1 MIGAYLR
8 NLYTLLN
15 HSLRQES
22 RSVQAHRFR
31 IGSLLVAT
39 WLLLVA
45 QYSTWF
51 VGSTGSSLIRWLVLL
66 DLSLI
71 LVGGSSYF
79 GSVITEEK
87 EQGTLGLLKLA
98 GFSNAGLMFGKSTSR
113 IVTALIIFIIQL
125 PFAFLA
131 IILGGTTTSQI
142 LAAYLALG
150 AFLIL
155 LGNIGLIMSVICR
168 RNAVATSL
176 TFLIGLLSLT
186 SGHIA
191 SIAMTAGYAR
201 KISWLRS
208 GLEWIERKDEWTS
221 AYSRLQEIASVRQST
236 LFAPQFWTSLAIAAG
251 LFVISGL
258 IFDRFT
264 EYTES
269 ETPHRPSSGLRL
281 RRWQQWVKRSGRD
294 PIAWK
299 EFHFGSGGYTSMLGK
314 SLLYVALIAGTLFFE
329 ARLQRQYLTSPVEVL
344 HGTLITVLLIELLA
358 FSNHFLGSEYT
369 GGTLP
374 NLILTPHSLAGIALS
389 KLKGNILSWTPTV
402 LAIFVVSAILWKRDA
417 ILLDWHVR
425 HLTYLACFVLLLHL
439 TAYFSIRV
447 QRGAVAWAVV
457 TLILGSIF
465 ILPLLKAV
473 RESLAGSSPAAPGY
487 VPSEG
492 PEFWAPLLYVL
503 IFSSLAIQIA
513 IGSQVR
519 RAVSE

>member
-1 MIGAYLR
+1 MIGASLR

-31 IGSLLVAT
+31 MGSLLIAT

-51 VGSTGSSLIRWLVLL
+51 IGATGGSFIRWLVLL

-131 IILGGTTTSQI
+131 IVLGGTTTSQI
-142 LAAYLALG
+142 IAAYLALG

-155 LGNIGLIMSVICR
+155 LGNIGLILSVICR

-176 TFLIGLLSLT
+176 TFLIGFLSLT
-186 SGHIA
+186 SGHLA
-191 SIAMTAGYAR
+191 SFAMTAGYAR
-201 KISWLRS
+201 KIPWLRA
-208 GLEWIERKDEWTS
+208 GLEWIEQKDALTS
-221 AYSRLQEIASVRQST
+221 AYSRLQEIALYRKST

-251 LFVISGL
+251 LFLVSGL

-264 EYTES
+264 EYTDS
-269 ETPHRPSSGLRL
+269 QTPHRPPSGRRL
-281 RRWQQWVKRSGRD
+281 RRWQQWVERVGRD

-314 SLLYVALIAGTLFFE
+314 TLLYMALISGTLVFE
-329 ARLQRQYLTSPVEVL
+329 ARLQRQYQTNPVEVL
-344 HGTLITVLLIELLA
+344 HGTLVTVLLIELLA
-358 FSNHFLGSEYT
+358 FSAHLLGSEYS

-374 NLILTPHSLAGIALS
+374 NLILTPHSLMGIVFS
-389 KLKGNILSWTPTV
+389 KMKGTLLSWAPTV
-402 LAIFVVSAILWKRDA
+402 LAICVVSAILWGRDA

-439 TAYFSIRV
+439 TVYYSIRV

-465 ILPLLKAV
+465 VLPVLNAV
-473 RESLAGSSPAAPGY
+473 RVSLRGSSPATPWYAPT
-487 VPSEG
+487 EG

-503 IFSSLAIQIA
+503 IFTSLAIQIA
-513 IGSQVR
+513 IAGQVR

>member
-1 MIGAYLR
+1 MVGSYLQ

-31 IGSLLVAT
+31 VGSLLIAT

-51 VGSTGSSLIRWLVLL
+51 IGATGSSFIRWLVML
-66 DLSLI
+66 DLVLI
-71 LVGGSSYF
+71 LVGGSTYF

-98 GFSNAGLMFGKSTSR
+98 GFSNVGLMFGKSSSR

-131 IILGGTTTSQI
+131 IVLGGTTTAQI
-142 LAAYLALG
+142 IAAYLALG
-150 AFLIL
+150 AFLVL
-155 LGNIGLIMSVICR
+155 LGNIGLILSVICR

-176 TFLIGLLSLT
+176 TFLIGFLTLT
-186 SGHIA
+186 SGHLA
-191 SIAMTAGYAR
+191 SFAMTSGYAK

-208 GLEWIERKDEWTS
+208 GLEWIELKDEWTS
-221 AYSRLQEIASVRQST
+221 AYSRLQEIASSRQST
-236 LFAPQFWTSLAIAAG
+236 PFAPQFWTSLAIAAG
-251 LFVISGL
+251 LFLISGL

-269 ETPHRPSSGLRL
+269 QTPHRPQSGQRL
-281 RRWQQWVKRSGRD
+281 RRWQQWVERVGRD

-299 EFHFGSGGYTSMLGK
+299 EFHFGAGGYTSMLGK
-314 SLLYVALIAGTLFFE
+314 SLFYAALIGCTLFFE
-329 ARLQRQYLTSPVEVL
+329 TRLQMQYQTNPVEVL
-344 HGTLITVLLIELLA
+344 HGTLVTVLLIELLA
-358 FSNHFLGSEYT
+358 FSAHFLGSEYA

-374 NLILTPHSLAGIALS
+374 NLILTPNSLTGIVFS
-389 KLKGNILSWTPTV
+389 KLKGNVLTWMPTV
-402 LAIFVVSAILWKRDA
+402 VAICVVSAILWGRDA
-417 ILLDWHVR
+417 VLMDWHVR
-425 HLTYLACFVLLLHL
+425 HLTYLACFILLLHL
-439 TAYFSIRV
+439 TAYYSLRV

-457 TLILGSIF
+457 TLILGSIV
-465 ILPLLKAV
+465 ILPVLNAV
-473 RESLAGSSPAAPGY
+473 RVSLRGSVAATPWY
-487 VPSEG
+487 APTEG
-492 PEFWAPLLYVL
+492 PEFWAPLVYVL
-503 IFSSLAIQIA
+503 IFTSLGIQIA
-513 IGSQVR
+513 IGVQVR

>member
-1 MIGAYLR
+1 MIGTYLR

-22 RSVQAHRFR
+22 RSIQAHRFR

-51 VGSTGSSLIRWLVLL
+51 VGATGSSFIRWLVLL

-71 LVGGSSYF
+71 LIGGSSYF

-98 GFSNAGLMFGKSTSR
+98 GFSNASLMFGKSTSR
-113 IVTALIIFIIQL
+113 IVTALITFIIQL

-131 IILGGTTTSQI
+131 IVLGGTTTSQI

-150 AFLIL
+150 AFLVL
-155 LGNIGLIMSVICR
+155 LGNIGLMMSVICR

-176 TFLIGLLSLT
+176 TFLIGFLSLI
-186 SGHIA
+186 SGHLA
-191 SIAMTAGYAR
+191 SFAMTAGYAK
-201 KISWLRS
+201 KISWLHT
-208 GLEWIERKDEWTS
+208 GLEWIELKDEWTS
-221 AYSRLQEIASVRQST
+221 AYSRLQEIATFRQST
-236 LFAPQFWTSLAIAAG
+236 LVAPQFWTSLAVAAG
-251 LFVISGL
+251 LFLISWL

-269 ETPHRPSSGLRL
+269 QTPHRSQPGQRI
-281 RRWQQWVKRSGRD
+281 RRWQQWVERAGRD

-314 SLLYVALIAGTLFFE
+314 SLLYLALIGGTLFFE
-329 ARLQRQYLTSPVEVL
+329 ARLQTQYLTSPVEVL
-344 HGTLITVLLIELLA
+344 HGTLLTVLLIELLA
-358 FSNHFLGSEYT
+358 FSAHFLGSEYT

-402 LAIFVVSAILWKRDA
+402 LAIFVVSAILWGRDA
-417 ILLDWHVR
+417 ILMDWQVR

-465 ILPLLKAV
+465 VLPLLNAV
-473 RESLAGSSPAAPGY
+473 RVSLRGSSPATPWYAPT
-487 VPSEG
+487 EG

-503 IFSSLAIQIA
+503 IFTCLAIQIA
-513 IGSQVR
+513 IGAQVR